1 MTNIDLNWNFDALGK
16 IRTTTKGD
24 IVERINMIVYEDF
37 RRFFYGIIKR
47 DHVLIIAN
55 VDADAVC
62 ATQILLD
69 LFAADDVV
77 YTLVPIDGWEGLRKA
92 LNEHG
97 ELTHSVVLFNCGATE
112 SLIPYL
118 RPDMTLYVID
128 SRRPLDLTNVYY
140 NDNIRLIVSRDEW
153 EQLDI
158 PNICDVE
165 VSDSSSSE
173 NSEDEDET
181 GVDADSERDFLEKT
195 EQMEEDD
202 ENAESRMFASE
213 QVEIARSSS
222 DGENEIE
229 RGTGERADCREQSEK
244 FTSRRRR
251 RVSDVANSV
260 GRREAKRRRRMEMKR
275 HREDLL
281 WKYHENSWYAPSSAV
296 LMLEVAH
303 SVGRTTVEMMW
314 SAVVGISS
322 QLVEYL
328 ISHDCYT
335 TVCFDR
341 LRAFRMKFCPDGSD
355 IVRGDDILRLKFDD
369 EIMLPLYAHWSL
381 YTSMVHNDFFFCL
394 TQMWQQSG
402 SHIMKTLLAELEI
415 TLEESHQVYSA
426 LTSERKDAIFRRI
439 YKHMDDEFA
448 SFTAHIGYSN
458 KYNSCDFARAISG
471 RISYGIVE
479 VESPYDRFIGAQ
491 EILQKFI
498 EGGDK
503 APLSKAIESYKSC
516 LINLVNL
523 VFMSINQS
531 LIVSV
536 GSFYLLCLPQ
546 EDEARILH
554 CRHFLYIFIHYVLRA
569 FTVSS
574 HSKNRANRPLFVAI
588 PMSGENTG
596 WFLITGSM
604 PANTDYEDSN
614 QKSFIGRAM
623 QKVVENF
630 IRDGARRDFFDSA

>member
-1 MTNIDLNWNFDALGK
+1 MESKVKLK
-16 IRTTTKGD
+16 KP
-24 IVERINMIVYEDF
+24 
-37 RRFFYGIIKR
+37 KC
-47 DHVLIIAN
+47 HVLIIAN

-62 ATQILLD
+62 ASQILLD
-69 LFAADDVV
+69 LFVADDVA
-77 YTLVPIDGWEGLRKA
+77 YTLVPVDGWECFRTA
-92 LNEHG
+92 LMEHG
-97 ELTHSVVLFNCGATE
+97 EQAHSVVLFNCGATE

-118 RPDMTLYVID
+118 RPGMTLYVID
-128 SRRPLDLTNVYY
+128 SRRPLDLSNVYY
-140 NDNIRLIVSRDEW
+140 EDNIRLIVSRNEW

-165 VSDSSSSE
+165 ISDSSSSE
-173 NSEDEDET
+173 ESGDEVET
-181 GVDADSERDFLEKT
+181 GIDTKNESGFLERT
-195 EQMEEDD
+195 VQLEEDD
-202 ENAESRMFASE
+202 EANESQTSPSE
-213 QVEIARSSS
+213 QLEIARSSS
-222 DGENEIE
+222 DGENEVEKSDAGDTE
-229 RGTGERADCREQSEK
+229 RTDDREQLEESA
-244 FTSRRRR
+244 SRRRR
-251 RVSDVANSV
+251 RISDVADSV
-260 GRREAKRRRRMEMKR
+260 GRQEAKRRRRMELRR
-275 HREDLL
+275 HREDVL
-281 WKYHENSWYAPSSAV
+281 WKYHENSWYGPSSAV

-381 YTSMVHNDFFFCL
+381 YTSMMHNDFFFCL

-402 SHIMKTLLAELEI
+402 ALIMKALLAELEI

-426 LTSERKDAIFRRI
+426 LTSERKEAIFRHI

-458 KYNSCDFARAISG
+458 KYNSCDFARAIAG
-471 RISYGIVE
+471 RISYGVVE

-498 EGGDK
+498 EEGDK
-503 APLSKAIESYKSC
+503 TPLSKAIESYKSC
-516 LINLVNL
+516 LTSLVNL

-574 HSKNRANRPLFVAI
+574 HSKNRANRPLFVAV

-630 IRDGARRDFFDSA
+630 MRDGARRDFFDSAMVMIRSDQKARFFDGLQATLEIE

>member
-1 MTNIDLNWNFDALGK
+1 MLMLFS
-16 IRTTTKGD
+16 
-24 IVERINMIVYEDF
+24 
-37 RRFFYGIIKR
+37 
-47 DHVLIIAN
+47 
-55 VDADAVC
+55 

-69 LFAADDVV
+69 LFAADDVA
-77 YTLVPIDGWEGLRKA
+77 YTLVPVDGWEGFRRA
-92 LNEHG
+92 LMEHG

-118 RPDMTLYVID
+118 RSDMTLYVID

-165 VSDSSSSE
+165 LSDSSF
-173 NSEDEDET
+173 SEDNEDQDET
-181 GVDADSERDFLEKT
+181 GMDAGSEKDFFETT

-202 ENAESRMFASE
+202 GASESQISASE
-213 QVEIARSSS
+213 QTEIARSSS

-229 RGTGERADCREQSEK
+229 RSNTSDIAQTGGVEQSKES
-244 FTSRRRR
+244 TSRRRR
-251 RVSDVANSV
+251 RISDVADSV
-260 GRREAKRRRRMEMKR
+260 GRREAKRRRWMEMKR
-275 HREDLL
+275 HREDVL

-296 LMLEVAH
+296 LMLEIAH

-335 TVCFDR
+335 TACFDR
-341 LRAFRMKFCPDGSD
+341 LRVFRMKFCPDGSD
-355 IVRGDDILRLKFDD
+355 VVRGDDILRLKFDD

-402 SHIMKTLLAELEI
+402 AHVMKTLLAELEI

-426 LTSERKDAIFRRI
+426 LTSERKDAIFRHI

-471 RISYGIVE
+471 RISYGVVE

-491 EILQKFI
+491 EILQKFV

-503 APLSKAIESYKSC
+503 TPLSKAIESYKSC
-516 LINLVNL
+516 LINL
-523 VFMSINQS
+523 
-531 LIVSV
+531 
-536 GSFYLLCLPQ
+536 
-546 EDEARILH
+546 EDEAHILH

-574 HSKNRANRPLFVAI
+574 HSKNRANRPLFVAV

-630 IRDGARRDFFDSA
+630 IRDGARRDFFDSAMVMIRSDQKARFFDGLQATLEIE

>member
-1 MTNIDLNWNFDALGK
+1 M
-16 IRTTTKGD
+16 
-24 IVERINMIVYEDF
+24 YE
-37 RRFFYGIIKR
+37 K
-47 DHVLIIAN
+47 
-55 VDADAVC
+55 
-62 ATQILLD
+62 D
-69 LFAADDVV
+69 LFATDDVA
-77 YTLVPIDGWEGLRKA
+77 YTLVPVDGWESFRTA
-92 LNEHG
+92 LMEHG
-97 ELTHSVVLFNCGATE
+97 ELAHSVVLFNCGATDP
-112 SLIPYL
+112 LIPYL
-118 RPDMTLYVID
+118 RPGMTLYVID
-128 SRRPLDLTNVYY
+128 SRRPLDLSNIYY
-140 NDNIRLIVSRDEW
+140 DDNIRLIVSRDEW

-165 VSDSSSSE
+165 VTDSSSAE
-173 NSEDEDET
+173 DTEDEEENAMEA
-181 GVDADSERDFLEKT
+181 GSERDFLGRT
-195 EQMEEDD
+195 DDDD
-202 ENAESRMFASE
+202 EGSESRTSASE
-213 QVEIARSSS
+213 QLEVARSSS
-222 DGENEIE
+222 DGENEME
-229 RGTGERADCREQSEK
+229 RGNSDRAEQTDRVEQPEESLD
-244 FTSRRRR
+244 RRRR
-251 RVSDVANSV
+251 RVSDVADSL
-260 GRREAKRRRRMEMKR
+260 GRREAKRQRRMEIKR
-275 HREDLL
+275 HREDIL

-381 YTSMVHNDFFFCL
+381 YTSMIHNDFFFCL

-402 SHIMKTLLAELEI
+402 ALIMKALLAELEI

-458 KYNSCDFARAISG
+458 KYNSCDFARAIAG
-471 RISYGIVE
+471 RISYGVVE

-491 EILQKFI
+491 EILQKFV

-503 APLSKAIESYKSC
+503 TPLSKAIESYKSC
-516 LINLVNL
+516 LVSLVNL
-523 VFMSINQS
+523 VFTSINQS

-546 EDEARILH
+546 
-554 CRHFLYIFIHYVLRA
+554 
-569 FTVSS
+569 S
-574 HSKNRANRPLFVAI
+574 HSKNRANRPLFVAV
-588 PMSGENTG
+588 PMCGENTG

-604 PANTDYEDSN
+604 PANTDYEDNN

-630 IRDGARRDFFDSA
+630 VRDGARRNFFDPAKHFNTPVIV

>member
-1 MTNIDLNWNFDALGK
+1 
-16 IRTTTKGD
+16 
-24 IVERINMIVYEDF
+24 MIVYEDF
-37 RRFFYGIIKR
+37 RQFFYGMIKK

-55 VDADAVC
+55 VDADAIC

-69 LFAADDVV
+69 LFAADDVA
-77 YTLVPIDGWEGLRKA
+77 YTLVPVDGWEGFRTA
-92 LNEHG
+92 MMEHG
-97 ELTHSVVLFNCGATE
+97 EQAHSVVLFNCGATE
-112 SLIPYL
+112 PLIPYL
-118 RPDMTLYVID
+118 RSGMTLYVID
-128 SRRPLDLTNVYY
+128 SRRPLDLSNIYY
-140 NDNIRLIVSRDEW
+140 EDNIRLIVSRDEW

-173 NSEDEDET
+173 ESGDEDET
-181 GVDADSERDFLEKT
+181 EMDSDSDQDFLEET
-195 EQMEEDD
+195 EQVEDD
-202 ENAESRMFASE
+202 EANESQTSASE
-213 QVEIARSSS
+213 QLEIARSSS
-222 DGENEIE
+222 DGGNEMEKSDDNDAE
-229 RGTGERADCREQSEK
+229 RTDDAEQPEES
-244 FTSRRRR
+244 TSRRRR
-251 RVSDVANSV
+251 RISDVADSV
-260 GRREAKRRRRMEMKR
+260 GRREAKRQRRMELKR
-275 HREDLL
+275 HREDIL
-281 WKYHENSWYAPSSAV
+281 WKYHENSWYGPSSAV

-402 SHIMKTLLAELEI
+402 ALIMKALLAELEI
-415 TLEESHQVYSA
+415 TLEESHQVYSS
-426 LTSERKDAIFRRI
+426 LTSERKDAIFRHI

-458 KYNSCDFARAISG
+458 RYNSCDFARAIAG
-471 RISYGIVE
+471 RMSYGVVE

-491 EILQKFI
+491 EILQKFV

-503 APLSKAIESYKSC
+503 TPLSKAIESYKSC
-516 LINLVNL
+516 LTSLVNL
-523 VFMSINQS
+523 VFMSISQS
-531 LIVSV
+531 LIISV

-546 EDEARILH
+546 
-554 CRHFLYIFIHYVLRA
+554 
-569 FTVSS
+569 S
-574 HSKNRANRPLFVAI
+574 HSKNRANRPLFVAV
-588 PMSGENTG
+588 PMSGENIG
-596 WFLITGSM
+596 WFLITGCM
-604 PANTDYEDSN
+604 PANTDYEDSS

-630 IRDGARRDFFDSA
+630 IRDGARRNFFDSAMVMIRSDQKARFFDGLQATLEIE

>member
-1 MTNIDLNWNFDALGK
+1 
-16 IRTTTKGD
+16 
-24 IVERINMIVYEDF
+24 MIVYENF
-37 RRFFYGIIKR
+37 RQFFYGIIKR

-69 LFAADDVV
+69 LFAADDVA
-77 YTLVPIDGWEGLRKA
+77 YTLVPVDGWEGLRTA
-92 LNEHG
+92 LIEHG
-97 ELTHSVVLFNCGATE
+97 EQAHSVVLLNCGATE
-112 SLIPYL
+112 PLIPYL
-118 RPDMTLYVID
+118 RSGMTLYVID
-128 SRRPLDLTNVYY
+128 SRRPLDLSNVYY
-140 NDNIRLIVSRDEW
+140 EDNIRLIVSRDEW

-173 NSEDEDET
+173 ESGDEDEA
-181 GVDADSERDFLEKT
+181 GMDGSNERDIFERT
-195 EQMEEDD
+195 EQLDDD
-202 ENAESRMFASE
+202 EVSESRTSVSE
-213 QVEIARSSS
+213 QLEIARSSS
-222 DGENEIE
+222 DGEDEME
-229 RGTGERADCREQSEK
+229 KSDVDDDAEQTDDAEELEDS
-244 FTSRRRR
+244 TNRRRR
-251 RVSDVANSV
+251 RVSDVADSV
-260 GRREAKRRRRMEMKR
+260 GRREAKRRRRMELKR
-275 HREDLL
+275 HREDVL
-281 WKYHENSWYAPSSAV
+281 WKYHENSWYSPSSAV

-314 SAVVGISS
+314 AAVVGISS

-402 SHIMKTLLAELEI
+402 ALIMKALLAELEI

-426 LTSERKDAIFRRI
+426 LTSERKDAIFRHI

-448 SFTAHIGYSN
+448 SFAAHIGYSSR
-458 KYNSCDFARAISG
+458 YNSCDFARAIAG

-498 EGGDK
+498 DGGDK
-503 APLSKAIESYKSC
+503 TPLSKAIESYKSC
-516 LINLVNL
+516 LTSLVNL
-523 VFMSINQS
+523 VFMSISQS

-554 CRHFLYIFIHYVLRA
+554 CRHFLYIFVHYVLRA

-574 HSKNRANRPLFVAI
+574 HSKNRANRPLFVAV

-630 IRDGARRDFFDSA
+630 IRDGARRDFFDSAMVLIRSDQKARFFDGLQATLEIE